1 MLRLRNGAAD
11 LLMTGMFVSTG
22 LGLAAL
28 LAATLAVFIE
38 SASSA
43 ALLRLDREH
52 GEVALRN
59 TKLG

>member
-1 MLRLRNGAAD
+1 
-11 LLMTGMFVSTG
+11 MTGMFVSAG

-28 LAATLAVFIE
+28 LAATLVLFVE
-38 SASSA
+38 SAFSG

-59 TKLG
+59 TKIG

>member
-1 MLRLRNGAAD
+1 MPPSPQRRSRPAD
-11 LLMTGMFVSTG
+11 EGMFVSAG

-28 LAATLAVFIE
+28 LPATLALFIE
-38 SASSA
+38 SASSG

-59 TKLG
+59 TKIG